1 MQKYSGLRYI
11 VLGDQKSN
19 GRGLICIYCPP
30 QHASVCSSACFS
42 GRTLEVFDVQ
52 GTYKYVAPSLVFKEF
67 SDCVLILRLVQ
78 QPRDVAALQD
88 RQGLYCSLCFAFA
101 SSKRRRRS
109 CCWWSDKGPT
119 PRAEDGSGEGD
130 RRQSTMSG
138 VERLAALRQ
147 TADNL
152 IRKMQMFSASVDEI
166 LTQGPHAR
174 HNDALAA
181 HFPSHPSTLDALAH
195 DASLRASLQE
205 RAAGMIA
212 RLEPWYGLM
221 LDIALFDQQATKAL
235 KETAE
240 KAPVVSVR
248 CS

>member
-1 MQKYSGLRYI
+1 M
-11 VLGDQKSN
+11 V
-19 GRGLICIYCPP
+19 
-30 QHASVCSSACFS
+30 V
-42 GRTLEVFDVQ
+42 
-52 GTYKYVAPSLVFKEF
+52 
-67 SDCVLILRLVQ
+67 
-78 QPRDVAALQD
+78 
-88 RQGLYCSLCFAFA
+88 RQG
-101 SSKRRRRS
+101 
-109 CCWWSDKGPT
+109 SD
-119 PRAEDGSGEGD
+119 AESRGREGD
-130 RRQSTMSG
+130 RRPSTMSG

-152 IRKMQMFSASVDEI
+152 IRKMQMFSASVDDI

-195 DASLRASLQE
+195 DAGLRASLQE

-248 CS
+248 CSCSTSHAFSKGGARHFRDGGGGASFGNEILQ